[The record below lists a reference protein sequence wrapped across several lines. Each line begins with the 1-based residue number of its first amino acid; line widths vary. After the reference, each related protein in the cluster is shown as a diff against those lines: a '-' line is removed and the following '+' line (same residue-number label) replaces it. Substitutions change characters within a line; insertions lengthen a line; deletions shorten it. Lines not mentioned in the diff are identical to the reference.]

1 MNFPVL
7 NFVVDWKL
15 LLLLDCDELCTTL
28 TKMIT
33 TTEMNLMIFIF
44 LISICFCCLF
54 RMVSELLIFINV
66 QVVFQTFNL
75 AVMAKVRGIFFLI
88 VGNCDEHMHHV
99 DLSDKNYLSDCF
111 YFFGKISIRLIRF
124 SLPPFW

>member
-33 TTEMNLMIFIF
+33 TTEMNLIFIF

-54 RMVSELLIFINV
+54 RMISELWIFINV
-66 QVVFQTFNL
+66 QVVFQTFKL
-75 AVMAKVRGIFFLI
+75 AVMA
-88 VGNCDEHMHHV
+88 
-99 DLSDKNYLSDCF
+99 
-111 YFFGKISIRLIRF
+111 
-124 SLPPFW
+124 

>member
-28 TKMIT
+28 TKMTT

-44 LISICFCCLF
+44 LISIYFCCLF
-54 RMVSELLIFINV
+54 LMISELLILINV
-66 QVVFQTFNL
+66 QVVFQTL
-75 AVMAKVRGIFFLI
+75 SWLLWLKYEVFF
-88 VGNCDEHMHHV
+88 
-99 DLSDKNYLSDCF
+99 F
-111 YFFGKISIRLIRF
+111 
-124 SLPPFW
+124 

>member
-7 NFVVDWKL
+7 NFVIDWKL

-44 LISICFCCLF
+44 LISIYFCCLF
-54 RMVSELLIFINV
+54 CMISELLILINV
-66 QVVFQTFNL
+66 QVVFQTLKL

-99 DLSDKNYLSDCF
+99 DLSDKNYL
-111 YFFGKISIRLIRF
+111 
-124 SLPPFW
+124 

>member
-15 LLLLDCDELCTTL
+15 LLLLDCYHFCQCTTL

-75 AVMAKVRGIFFLI
+75 AVTAKVRGIFF
-88 VGNCDEHMHHV
+88 
-99 DLSDKNYLSDCF
+99 
-111 YFFGKISIRLIRF
+111 
-124 SLPPFW
+124 